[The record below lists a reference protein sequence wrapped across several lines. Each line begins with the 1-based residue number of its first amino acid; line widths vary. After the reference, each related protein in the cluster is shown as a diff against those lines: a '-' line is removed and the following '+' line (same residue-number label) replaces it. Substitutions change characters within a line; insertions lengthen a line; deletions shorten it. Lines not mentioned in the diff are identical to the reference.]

1 MTDIEDVGLQAA
13 LRSFG
18 DIVRRK
24 RQACRWAFRELAE
37 KTGIDVASLSDVEQ
51 GIDVLIAMER
61 ETICEFLG
69 IDIDTFPK
77 ILRNERSKAAST
89 DVETRGQLRSASV
102 VDLTRY
108 RATWQTTTSHPED

>member
-24 RQACRWAFRELAE
+24 RQACRWFFRELAE
-37 KTGIDVASLSDVEQ
+37 KTGIDIASLSDVEA
-51 GIDVLIAMER
+51 GIDALTATER
-61 ETICEFLG
+61 ETLCEFLG

-77 ILRNERSKAAST
+77 ILRNERSKSVST
-89 DVETRGQLRSASV
+89 DVDTREQLRSAPV

-108 RATWQTTTSHPED
+108 RETWQTTTSLPED